1 MKLLVKH
8 LKSVWKS
15 AKKLAWALT
24 VAFMIGVHNFY
35 TGETKSKDDIVFQIE
50 HDVEEED
57 NAPLNP
63 K

>member
-1 MKLLVKH
+1 MKLLVKY

-15 AKKLAWALT
+15 AKKLAWALK

-50 HDVEEED
+50 QEVKEED
-57 NAPLNP
+57 NAPLDP